1 MAKFSRVRRSSAAH
15 SSSRFCPIERVRP
28 DPVEP
33 SFWVQLVRASGSLFE
48 FRVQSPA
55 PSYPG
60 AHALRPGT
68 GRPRVG
74 PPTRIATLSRLLL
87 ESARGPPGGA
97 DPPRRRL
104 HTRTRAL
111 DRRVSRART
120 LPGRLLS
127 NRARRRVRRKR
138 RPSGRAPLAAFRFS
152 RARGLFRACS
162 RDPIAENPPGL
173 PSPARRA
180 SAEHGALIRAESRSR
195 RGGERWRVL

>member
-1 MAKFSRVRRSSAAH
+1 LAKFSRVRRSSAAH

-33 SFWVQLVRASGSLFE
+33 SFWVQLVRGSGSLFE
-48 FRVQSPA
+48 LRVQSPA

-74 PPTRIATLSRLLL
+74 PPTPIATLSRLL
-87 ESARGPPGGA
+87 SQHA
-97 DPPRRRL
+97 DPPVAPTPRGDVS
-104 HTRTRAL
+104 TPARAPSTGA
-111 DRRVSRART
+111 SRAHGRS
-120 LPGRLLS
+120 PGVS
-127 NRARRRVRRKR
+127 SRAERGVASAGSAV
-138 RPSGRAPLAAFRFS
+138 PPDAPLSPLFAFP

-195 RGGERWRVL
+195 RGGERWPVL